1 MISKVKRKPKVVTT
15 KLQTGDIFKL
25 VGIPHKFNNGYI
37 WITGMAVSKS
47 TRALNDWMKRRSK
60 RKNVIKLN
68 TLPPKKRNYKTFW
81 IAVNVIKKWIEEIPE
96 GDSLTLRCEG
106 VNSEQLFRIYTK
118 WFEKHENIPWVI
130 SEKHR
135 SFFFYNKRT

>member
-1 MISKVKRKPKVVTT
+1 MTFKVKRRPKVVTT

-47 TRALNDWMKRRSK
+47 NRALNDWMKRKHK

-68 TLPPKKRNYKTFW
+68 TL
-81 IAVNVIKKWIEEIPE
+81 
-96 GDSLTLRCEG
+96 
-106 VNSEQLFRIYTK
+106 
-118 WFEKHENIPWVI
+118 
-130 SEKHR
+130 
-135 SFFFYNKRT
+135 